1 MEELIVENGL
11 FYFLILNYLIFK
23 IDFLKCS
30 LVIKYMYIVIFFL
43 MNIYLYKEGKDINYK
58 KKNVMVLNVVFVKQ
72 MQIIYF
78 FLFLNMVF
86 DIVVCY

>member
-23 IDFLKCS
+23 IDFLICI
-30 LVIKYMYIVIFFL
+30 LVTKYMYIVIFFL

-58 KKNVMVLNVVFVKQ
+58 KKNVMVLNVVFVK
-72 MQIIYF
+72 
-78 FLFLNMVF
+78 
-86 DIVVCY
+86 

>member
-1 MEELIVENGL
+1 MCFYGFIEEEKKYMEELIVENGL

-58 KKNVMVLNVVFVKQ
+58 KKMKW
-72 MQIIYF
+72 Y
-78 FLFLNMVF
+78 
-86 DIVVCY
+86 

>member
-78 FLFLNMVF
+78 FLFLNKVF